1 MSRKHRC
8 YCSVVNPDICPFH
21 AGLAYSKFLSG
32 DGEAPLFPGEDGA
45 ALAKEKTIAVIRR
58 TLANN
63 KVSLKRPG
71 PKGVGVVERF
81 HGHCLRVSGAQ
92 LMCRLRVPVSTIML
106 LGRWGSRSIER
117 YVQDA
122 ELEVFD
128 IAEAAENSA
137 RQAQTEPVSLQ
148 KLQHVQAQH
157 AQQHVDTTG
166 LVERLDNLAAQ
177 VETLQQ
183 RPPFIVGRKVH
194 KRDDDEATRLPILW
208 QTRCGCW
215 KYGRSRFIRVRQPG
229 DELCRR
235 CFVQEADGQ
244 AESESLSESS
254 GSKTDSDSSGSGTS
268 SGSCDE
274 SG

>member
-1 MSRKHRC
+1 MSQYRE
-8 YCSVVNPDICPFH
+8 D
-21 AGLAYSKFLSG
+21 LAYSKFLSG

-194 KRDDDEATRLPILW
+194 KRDDDEATKLPRRDVAVGNMAVRASSEFGSQKMSFAGAASCKRQMDKQSPSRCPSRLARRRIL
-208 QTRCGCW
+208 TRPGP
-215 KYGRSRFIRVRQPG
+215 GHRLVPVMRAGDVRYA
-229 DELCRR
+229 L
-235 CFVQEADGQ
+235 
-244 AESESLSESS
+244 
-254 GSKTDSDSSGSGTS
+254 
-268 SGSCDE
+268 
-274 SG
+274 